1 MGIGMAKEE
10 IDTPALLI
18 DLDLMEKNIE
28 TMASYY
34 RSIKG
39 AALRPHQK
47 GHRLPVIAKKQIN
60 AGAVGVSMTSF
71 GLAEFYAESGIDDIL
86 ITSEV
91 QGRNKIARL
100 CGLSRHANVTVSV
113 DDLANAKE
121 ISEMA
126 LSMGTRVN
134 VAAEV
139 YLSVL
144 SAGVEPRMM
153 KDFVR
158 EISKMKGLN
167 FRGLWWHELFGIEG
181 PAELRKKNHYAVLD
195 TIADLKA
202 EIEDSG
208 IDVELLSG
216 GHSYT
221 WRITPQYERIQNV
234 EVQVGSYVF
243 NDWCSH
249 QVEGL
254 DVFDCALTVLTR
266 CISRPKPD
274 EAMFDIGTNSCANES
289 GEDYGKVVGP
299 RFKDVEGM
307 DQVRL
312 REEHG
317 FANCKDSSVEIKTG
331 QAYEVI
337 PPHADTTAKMHD
349 RYYGIRDG
357 RVEVIWP
364 NYGRGLF

>member
-1 MGIGMAKEE
+1 MYIGMAKEE

-34 RSIKG
+34 RSRKG

-47 GHRLPVIAKKQIN
+47 GHRLPIIAKKQIK

-71 GLAEFYAESGIDDIL
+71 GLAELYADCGIDDIL
-86 ITSEV
+86 VTSEV

-100 CGLSRHANVTVSV
+100 CGLSRHSDITVSV
-113 DDLANAKE
+113 DNLATVKQ
-121 ISEMA
+121 ISEVA
-126 LSMGTRVN
+126 TSLGAKVN
-134 VAAEV
+134 VAVEV
-139 YLSVL
+139 YLSSL
-144 SAGVEPRMM
+144 SAGVEPRNV
-153 KDFVR
+153 KSFVK
-158 EISKMKGLN
+158 ELSGFKGIH
-167 FRGLWWHELFGIEG
+167 FKGLWWHELFGIDG
-181 PAELRKKNHYAVLD
+181 PMDERTKNHYANLD
-195 TIADLKA
+195 VIADLKA

-208 IDVELLSG
+208 IDVEMLSG

-221 WRITPQYERIQNV
+221 WKITPNYQGLKNV
-234 EVQVGSYVF
+234 GVQVGSYVF
-243 NDWCSH
+243 NDWCSY
-249 QVEGL
+249 QVESL
-254 DVFDCALTVLTR
+254 DAFDCALTVLTR

-274 EAMFDIGTNSCANES
+274 EAMFDMGTNSCANES

-299 RFKDVEGM
+299 RFKEVEGLTNI
-307 DQVRL
+307 RL

-317 FANCKDSSVEIKTG
+317 FANCKDANVEIRVG
-331 QAYEVI
+331 EPYEVI

-357 RVEVIWP
+357 KVEVVWP